1 MSRNVLISGAGVAG
15 LALAYWLDKAGFD
28 VTVLERSPE
37 WRAGGQAVDIRGVA
51 LDVVKAMGLHEAVRQ
66 LRTQLRGMSRL
77 DAQGNE
83 IERTEERTFSAGRLD
98 SDDIEIFRDDLCRLL
113 MEQAGDRVHY
123 IMGDSIRALV
133 QDDDR
138 VTVSFQHRANVRF
151 DVVVGADGV
160 YSNVRKLAFAR
171 EDAFVKPLGVVLA
184 LFSTPNLIG
193 LDHWQLIHRE
203 EGLGCVIYPSRD
215 HQQLRVSV
223 GFGADGL
230 QVSRDDVQAQK
241 AIVAAKSTGLGGMF
255 RPLIDAMQDVGQFYF
270 NELAQIHMP
279 SWSQGRVVLAGDA
292 AHCASPFSGQGTSLA
307 LVGALVLARE
317 LERTPADMARA
328 FAAYEQRMRPFVDL
342 NQALVHLER
351 RGHVPDDQL
360 TRAKHGIV
368 LDDLLNVAA

>member
-1 MSRNVLISGAGVAG
+1 MSRNVLISGGGVSG

-37 WRAGGQAVDIRGVA
+37 WRGGGQAVDIRGVA
-51 LDVVKAMGLHEAVRQ
+51 LDVVKAMGLHEAIRE
-66 LRTQLRGMSRL
+66 LRTRLRGMSTL
-77 DAQGNE
+77 DEQGNE

-113 MEQAGDRVHY
+113 MERAGERVRY

-133 QDDDR
+133 QDDDG
-138 VTVSFQHRANVRF
+138 VTVSFQHHADTRF
-151 DVVVGADGV
+151 DLVVGADGV
-160 YSNVRKLAFAR
+160 YSNVRKLAFAH

-193 LDHWQLIHRE
+193 LDHWQLIHRD

-230 QVSRDDVQAQK
+230 QVSRDDVLAQK
-241 AIVAAKSTGLGGMF
+241 AMVEARSTGLGGMF
-255 RPLIDAMQDVGQFYF
+255 RPLIDAMQDTGQFYF

-317 LERTPADMARA
+317 LERTPDDMARA

-342 NQALVHLER
+342 NQALVDLER

-368 LDDLLNVAA
+368 LDDLLDVAA

>member
-1 MSRNVLISGAGVAG
+1 MSRNVLISGGGVAG

-37 WRAGGQAVDIRGVA
+37 WRGGGQAVDIRGVA
-51 LDVVKAMGLHEAVRQ
+51 LDVVKAMGLHEAIRE
-66 LRTQLRGMSRL
+66 LRTRLRGMSML
-77 DAQGNE
+77 DEQGNE

-113 MEQAGDRVHY
+113 MERAGERVRY
-123 IMGDSIRALV
+123 VMGDSIRSLA
-133 QDDDR
+133 QDDDG
-138 VTVSFQHRANVRF
+138 VTVSFQHRGDARF
-151 DVVVGADGV
+151 DIVVGADGV
-160 YSNVRKLAFAR
+160 YSNVRKLAFAN

-193 LDHWQLIHRE
+193 LDHWQLIHRD

-230 QVSRDDVQAQK
+230 QVSRDDVLAQK
-241 AIVAAKSTGLGGMF
+241 AMVVSRSTGLGGMF
-255 RPLIDAMQDVGQFYF
+255 RPLIDAMQDTGQFYF

-342 NQALVHLER
+342 NQALVDLER
-351 RGHVPDDQL
+351 RGHVPDEQL

>member
-1 MSRNVLISGAGVAG
+1 MGRNVLISGGGVAG

-37 WRAGGQAVDIRGVA
+37 WRGGGQAVDIRGVA
-51 LDVVKAMGLHEAVRQ
+51 LDVVKAMGLHGAIRE
-66 LRTQLRGMSRL
+66 LRTQLRGMSTL
-77 DAQGNE
+77 DEQGNE

-98 SDDIEIFRDDLCRLL
+98 SNDIEIFRDDLCRLL

-133 QDDDR
+133 QDDDG
-138 VTVSFQHRANVRF
+138 VTVSFQHRTDARF
-151 DVVVGADGV
+151 DLVVGADGV
-160 YSNVRKLAFAR
+160 YSNVRKLAFAH

-193 LDHWQLIHRE
+193 LDHWQLIHRD

-230 QVSRDDVQAQK
+230 QVSRDDVLAQK
-241 AIVAAKSTGLGGMF
+241 AIVAAKSTSLGGMF
-255 RPLIDAMQDVGQFYF
+255 RPLIDAMQDTGQFYF
-270 NELAQIHMP
+270 NELAQIHMS

-317 LERTPADMARA
+317 LERTPTDMARA

-342 NQALVHLER
+342 NQALVDLER
-351 RGHVPDDQL
+351 RGHVPDEQL
-360 TRAKHGIV
+360 TRAKNGIV
-368 LDDLLNVAA
+368 LDDLLNLAA

>member
-1 MSRNVLISGAGVAG
+1 MSRKVLISGGGVAG

-37 WRAGGQAVDIRGVA
+37 WRGGGQAVDIRGVA
-51 LDVVKAMGLHEAVRQ
+51 LDVVKAMGLHEAIRE
-66 LRTQLRGMSRL
+66 LRTRLRGMSTL
-77 DAQGNE
+77 DEQGNE

-123 IMGDSIRALV
+123 IMGDSIRAQV
-133 QDDDR
+133 QDDDG
-138 VTVSFQHRANVRF
+138 VTVSFQHRTDARF
-151 DVVVGADGV
+151 DLVVGADGV
-160 YSNVRKLAFAR
+160 YSNVRKLAFAH

-193 LDHWQLIHRE
+193 LDHWQLIHRD

-230 QVSRDDVQAQK
+230 QVSRDDVLAQK
-241 AIVAAKSTGLGGMF
+241 AIVAAKSTSLGGMF
-255 RPLIDAMQDVGQFYF
+255 RPQIDAMQDTGQFYF

-317 LERTPADMARA
+317 LERTPTDMACA

-342 NQALVHLER
+342 NQALVDLER
-351 RGHVPDDQL
+351 RGHVPDEQL
-360 TRAKHGIV
+360 TRAKNGIV
-368 LDDLLNVAA
+368 LDDLLNLAA

>member
-1 MSRNVLISGAGVAG
+1 MGRNVLISGAGVAG

-28 VTVLERSPE
+28 VAVLERSPE
-37 WRAGGQAVDIRGVA
+37 WRGGGQAVDIRGVA
-51 LDVVKAMGLHEAVRQ
+51 LDVVKAMGLHEAIRQ
-66 LRTQLRGMSRL
+66 LRTQLRGMSTL

-113 MEQAGDRVHY
+113 MEQAGERVHY

-133 QDDDR
+133 QDDDG
-138 VTVSFQHRANVRF
+138 VTVSFQHRANARF
-151 DVVVGADGV
+151 DLVVGADGV
-160 YSNVRKLAFAR
+160 YSNVRKLAFAH

-184 LFSTPNLIG
+184 LFSTPNLTG

-230 QVSRDDVQAQK
+230 QVSRDDVLAQK

-255 RPLIDAMQDVGQFYF
+255 RPLIDAMRDAGQFYF

-317 LERTPADMARA
+317 LERTPAEMARA

-342 NQALVHLER
+342 NQALVDLER